1 MAAADYR
8 LLTEATGQRIA
19 AALEALSGT
28 GAAVA
33 AARTNLDVYS
43 KGETD
48 TAIAQSTAD
57 VIRTG
62 DVVDNLTSTA
72 TDKPLSAAQ
81 GKALNEAI
89 AQSTAD
95 VIRTG
100 DVVDNLTSTATD
112 KPLSA
117 AQGKALN
124 EAIAQSK
131 AIESVAVTV
140 NSTYIGSSQISC
152 LKNSFMVNL
161 TGWIN
166 ITTQVPKDNA
176 TIFSGLPYCSNLYS
190 GANLK
195 CFLLDDPGNVYQL
208 RYENG
213 NLETDYNTNNIP
225 VGEYRFNMTYFL

>member
-48 TAIAQSTAD
+48 T
-57 VIRTG
+57 
-62 DVVDNLTSTA
+62 
-72 TDKPLSAAQ
+72 
-81 GKALNEAI
+81 AI